1 MGIPLEH
8 GVDQY
13 DALLKVAADHARDI
27 HALCTDVAAVIF
39 PSAIVPPT
47 EATINAVSA
56 KLLQIV
62 SDIEAALSRRDA
74 GRLPLTWPTLARSG
88 FLREPDLIDFI
99 LARVAED
106 RLEAKIDGAYG
117 RLPTLL
123 LDHAD
128 GNIADAAQAL
138 LAAESLH
145 RHSLGNAHLTLT
157 PELLHKLC
165 WRVAAAL
172 EVVHGKRQ
180 PEVVAAV
187 RAVIAGYSEASR
199 AQAAAGKIVHFSSE
213 PDRLAFFKPAIAG
226 VNLHIAAMSA
236 ALDLDQDHVLRL
248 IDAGSCAPYAIMLAA
263 ADIPKFEAIEAIYLF
278 RKEALTPREAGI
290 IDTGYESLNRSDA
303 LIEIGNWAS
312 ARTNFL
318 AFGQP

>member
-13 DALLKVAADHARDI
+13 DELLKVAADHARDI

-62 SDIEAALSRRDA
+62 SDIESAILPQDA
-74 GRLPLTWPTLARSG
+74 RQPPLTWQILARSG

-106 RLEAKIDGAYG
+106 RLESMIDSADGN
-117 RLPTLL
+117 LPTLL

-128 GNIADAAQAL
+128 GNIAEAAQML

-145 RHSLGNAHLTLT
+145 RHTLGNAHLTLT

-172 EVVHGKRQ
+172 EVVRGVRQ

-187 RAVIAGYSEASR
+187 RTIINGYSEANR
-199 AQAAAGKIVHFSSE
+199 AQAAARKILHFSSE
-213 PDRLAFFKPAIAG
+213 ADRPAFLKPAIAG
-226 VNLHIAAMSA
+226 VHLHVAAMSA
-236 ALDLDQDHVLRL
+236 VLDLDHDHVLRL
-248 IDAGSCAPYAIMLAA
+248 IDAGSCAPYAIMFAA
-263 ADIPKFEAIEAIYLF
+263 AGTSKSDAVEAIYLF
-278 RKEALTPREAGI
+278 RNEALTAREAGI
-290 IDTGYESLNRSDA
+290 VDVGYDSLDRSEA
-303 LIEIGNWAS
+303 MLEIGKWAS